1 MKDQDLSRELND
13 ALRELEEALERAGSA
28 SARIQSL
35 LPNVSRMSAVFD
47 ELEAILD
54 AAKHNGTGATPPR
67 PRPTLVVPAAAPK
80 RTRRAQPAVEVAMVP
95 AAPRSDE
102 WSVEE
107 PTVAPQPVAAATPTA
122 DAAANEPLITFRLEL
137 EGNPGP
143 LDLRAVDEAVNQH
156 PFVRDVALLDYD
168 GRRATLKVWV
178 SATTT
183 AAEVQES
190 LTARASQMA
199 NGGEVSIVALEDVA

>member
-1 MKDQDLSRELND
+1 MRDQDLSGELND
-13 ALRELEEALERAGSA
+13 ALRELEDALERATSA

-35 LPNVSRMSAVFD
+35 LPNVSSMSAVFG
-47 ELEAILD
+47 ELEAILE
-54 AAKHNGTGATPPR
+54 AAKHNGSGAATAR
-67 PRPTLVVPAAAPK
+67 PRPTLVVPAGAPK
-80 RTRRAQPAVEVAMVP
+80 RTKRAQAVVEVATPSAPLTDEWRVDD
-95 AAPRSDE
+95 AAPAPLP
-102 WSVEE
+102 VEI
-107 PTVAPQPVAAATPTA
+107 ATPVPEATA
-122 DAAANEPLITFRLEL
+122 SEPLITFRLEL
-137 EGNPGP
+137 ESNPGP

-190 LTARASQMA
+190 LIARASQLG
-199 NGGEVSIVALEDVA
+199 NGGDVSIVALEDVA

>member
-1 MKDQDLSRELND
+1 MKDQDLSGELND

-28 SARIQSL
+28 GARIQSL

-47 ELEAILD
+47 ELEAIID
-54 AAKHNGTGATPPR
+54 AAKHNGGAPATR

-80 RTRRAQPAVEVAMVP
+80 RTKRAQPIAEISP
-95 AAPRSDE
+95 APETELSDE
-102 WSVEE
+102 WRIDVS
-107 PTVAPQPVAAATPTA
+107 PPAPDSPATAPDAATS
-122 DAAANEPLITFRLEL
+122 EPLVTFRLEL
-137 EGNPGP
+137 ESNPGP

-190 LTARASQMA
+190 LAARASTLG
-199 NGGEVSIVALEDVA
+199 NGSDVSVVALEDVA